1 MLLNYFTTLV
11 IRTYFF
17 LSTTVHNAITVSI
30 KSSEVMFPA
39 SLGLKG
45 SMFDIINQPTETKFL
60 ISKVFYTLHPTP

>member
-1 MLLNYFTTLV
+1 M
-11 IRTYFF
+11 
-17 LSTTVHNAITVSI
+17 TVHNAITVSI

-60 ISKVFYTLHPTP
+60 ISKVFN